1 MALTL
6 EQVLAGEI
14 YGFLLVLV
22 RVGAALSMLP
32 GFGEMA
38 VPMRA
43 RLAAA
48 LAVALALSA
57 VVPGLPAGPPAAPS
71 DLLAQIAGEFAAGM
85 VIGIGARILFAGLQI
100 AGQIMAQTAGLSN
113 IFALPGTGFEAGS
126 VVGGYL
132 MIGGLV
138 LIFVTDLHHTLLGAL
153 LDSYRLMPAATLPAM
168 GPLAQITAGA
178 VTDAFRLAAQV
189 AAPFLVLGF
198 VYNVG
203 LGLINRAMPHFAVF
217 FIGLP
222 VSILGGFVLMA
233 VTLSAVLT
241 GFLAAYGGFL
251 QRFGG

>member
-1 MALTL
+1 MTATL
-6 EQVLAGEI
+6 EQVLTAEI
-14 YGFLLVLV
+14 YGFLLVFV
-22 RVGAALSMLP
+22 RVAAALSMLP

-57 VVPGLPAGPPAAPS
+57 VVAGLPAGPPAHPS
-71 DLLAQIAGEFAAGM
+71 DLLRHVFGEFAAGM
-85 VIGIGARILFAGLQI
+85 VIGVAARILFASLQI
-100 AGQIMAQTAGLSN
+100 AGQVIAQTVGLSN

-126 VVGGYL
+126 VLGAYL

-138 LIFVTDLHHTLLGAL
+138 LVFVTDLHHAMIGAL
-153 LDSYRLMPAATLPAM
+153 LHSYTLMPPATVPAM
-168 GPLAQITAGA
+168 NDLAKLTADA
-178 VTDAFRLAAQV
+178 VAQSFRLAAEF

-222 VSILGGFVLMA
+222 VSIAGGLLLMA
-233 VTLSAVLT
+233 ITLTAILGT
-241 GFLAAYGGFL
+241 FIAAYGAFFR
-251 QRFGG
+251 QFGG